1 MINKRIP
8 LHLAHILQ
16 NLCPKNLP
24 VDQWV
29 DAELSLTK
37 GEFDD
42 KHGNNSKSL
51 RDLLEYYVSLRDKK

>member
-8 LHLAHILQ
+8 LDLAHILQ
-16 NLCPKNLP
+16 NLCPKNIP

-37 GEFDD
+37 GEFSD
-42 KHGNNSKSL
+42 KHGDNSKSL

>member
-29 DAELSLTK
+29 DAELSLSRD
-37 GEFDD
+37 EFSD
-42 KHGNNSKSL
+42 KHGDNSKSL
-51 RDLLEYYVSLRDKK
+51 RDLLEHYVSLRDKK